1 MRPVNARQMPTIL
14 LASGRAIPRGFD
26 LAPREG
32 AAVRRQGVA
41 MLREGAAVL
50 H

>member
-1 MRPVNARQMPTIL
+1 MRPVNPRQMPTTL
-14 LASGRAIPRGFD
+14 LASGGATSWFD
-26 LAPREG
+26 MAPREG